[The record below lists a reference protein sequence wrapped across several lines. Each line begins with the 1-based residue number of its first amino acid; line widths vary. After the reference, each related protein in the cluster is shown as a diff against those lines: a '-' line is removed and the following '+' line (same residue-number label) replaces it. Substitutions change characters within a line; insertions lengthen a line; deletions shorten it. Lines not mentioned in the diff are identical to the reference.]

1 MDASTSFDHAARTDQ
16 AEEDALVAAARAG
29 DAEAFR
35 RLVTPSQ
42 PRLRAHCYRM
52 LGSLFDAEDAL
63 QDTLVKAWQGLD
75 GFDGRARIGTWLHR
89 IATTTCLN
97 ALRSRSRRALPVD
110 TGFRASGPS
119 DAAGT
124 PIAESA
130 WLEPFPDSA
139 LGLGLGHGG
148 VGPNAE
154 PDPQDTY
161 ELRESVEL
169 ALVAAWQHLP
179 ANQRAALIL
188 TDVLGYPARDAAS
201 LLETT
206 TGALNSALQRARAL
220 VAEKVP
226 AQSQQATRRQIGD
239 ATIGAAV
246 ERFRTAMDAA
256 DVDAVIDLLRA
267 DATWS
272 MPPQPAWF
280 RGHAAIATFL
290 AANPFHYFRWRSLLT
305 WANGQPALAAYSVL
319 ATEPPGTPYL
329 PHAINVL
336 TFDTGGGSAGTRTGG
351 DGPGDGGRIIEVTT
365 FLDVTR
371 RGVTGPDFR
380 AFTATGL
387 FTRFGL
393 PASLPD

>member
-1 MDASTSFDHAARTDQ
+1 MDATQRRTPTNIQ
-16 AEEDALVAAARAG
+16 PAQPEPEAEREAERDGEEERLLTAARAG

-35 RLVTPSQ
+35 RLVTPLQ
-42 PRLRAHCYRM
+42 PRLRTHCYRM

-75 GFDGRARIGTWLHR
+75 GFDGRARFGTWLHR

-97 ALRSRSRRALPVD
+97 AIRSRSRRALPVD
-110 TGFRASGPS
+110 TGFRAAGPS
-119 DAAGT
+119 DAAGP

-130 WLEPFPDSA
+130 WLEPFPDTA
-139 LGLGLGHGG
+139 LGLGT
-148 VGPNAE
+148 ASAA
-154 PDPQDTY
+154 PDPQETY

-201 LLETT
+201 LLDTT
-206 TGALNSALQRARAL
+206 TGALNSALQRARAI

-226 AQSQQATRRQIGD
+226 ARSQQATRRQVGD
-239 ATIGAAV
+239 ATIDAAV
-246 ERFRTAMDAA
+246 ERFRTAMDDA
-256 DVDAVIDLLRA
+256 DVDAVIGLLRA

-280 RGHAAIATFL
+280 HGHEAIAAFL
-290 AANPFHYFRWRSLLT
+290 VANPFHYFRWRSMLT
-305 WANGQPALAAYSVL
+305 SANGQPALAAYSVL
-319 ATEPPGTPYL
+319 ATEPPGTPFQ

-336 TFDTGGGSAGTRTGG
+336 TFAG
-351 DGPGDGGRIIEVTT
+351 DGDQIAEVTT

-393 PASLPD
+393 PSTLPG

>member
-1 MDASTSFDHAARTDQ
+1 MDTADPATARPEPDE
-16 AEEDALVAAARAG
+16 AALVAAARAG
-29 DAEAFR
+29 DADAFR
-35 RLVTPSQ
+35 RLVTPLQ

-63 QDTLVKAWQGLD
+63 QDTLLKAWQNLD
-75 GFDGRARIGTWLHR
+75 GFDGRAKISTWLHR

-97 ALRSRSRRALPVD
+97 AIRSRSRRALPVD
-110 TGFRASGPS
+110 TGFRAAGPS
-119 DAAGT
+119 DAAT
-124 PIAESA
+124 APVAESA
-130 WLEPFPDSA
+130 WLEPFPDAA
-139 LGLGLGHGG
+139 LGLT
-148 VGPNAE
+148 AE
-154 PDPQDTY
+154 PDPQESY

-201 LLETT
+201 LLDTS

-226 AQSQQATRRQIGD
+226 AQSQQATLRQVGD
-239 ATIGAAV
+239 SAIDAAV

-256 DVDAVIDLLRA
+256 DVDAVVQQLRE

-280 RGHAAIATFL
+280 AGHDAIAAFL
-290 AANPFHYFRWRSLLT
+290 VANPFQYFRWRSVVT
-305 WANGQPALAAYSVL
+305 RANGQPALAAYSVL
-319 ATEPPGTPYL
+319 ATDPPGTPYL

-336 TFDTGGGSAGTRTGG
+336 TFDG
-351 DGPGDGGRIIEVTT
+351 DRIAEVTT

-371 RGVTGPDFR
+371 RGITGPGFR
-380 AFTATGL
+380 PFTETGL

-393 PASLPD
+393 PPSLPA